1 MPQPKPVVV
10 PPPPPPPK
18 PAPTPP
24 TLANLLSGAVALL
37 KLDAYY
43 AITLMKD
50 NMWLL
55 GTGTLFDCM
64 LDYTDTI

>member
-1 MPQPKPVVV
+1 MPEPKPVVV

-43 AITLMKD
+43 AITKYHNDERQYYGVIACDRNFL
-50 NMWLL
+50 
-55 GTGTLFDCM
+55 
-64 LDYTDTI
+64 

>member
-1 MPQPKPVVV
+1 MPEPKPVVV

-43 AITLMKD
+43 AITIYHNDERQYYGVIACDRNFL
-50 NMWLL
+50 
-55 GTGTLFDCM
+55 
-64 LDYTDTI
+64 